1 MFYFVKPE
9 LNLCYAPSRLPVSVT
24 QKEKSKGICME
35 GYPEKI
41 AFLTIPPHSQL
52 IHKHDAEA
60 YAP

>member
-1 MFYFVKPE
+1 MLYFVKPE
-9 LNLCYAPSRLPVSVT
+9 LKFRYAPSRLPVSVT

-35 GYPEKI
+35 GCQEKI

-52 IHKHDAEA
+52 MHKHDAEA